1 MFRRRKKHST
11 TAVPAPDPTV
21 DTPTV
26 DGTTPAS
33 DRPAV
38 RDLASV
44 TLIHQI
50 ARGDLRLGPLPTG
63 PTAGAIVREEVL
75 CAMAAGIVI
84 AETWAPELRAA
95 TTATVAAL
103 TADGA
108 TDPARLVTA
117 RPDSDTARRL
127 AGLYQHLL
135 DELRA
140 AAARPAEADASGG
153 HG

>member
-1 MFRRRKKHST
+1 MFRRRRRKN
-11 TAVPAPDPTV
+11 APTSSPMPEASASARPV
-21 DTPTV
+21 
-26 DGTTPAS
+26 AS
-33 DRPAV
+33 DLPVV
-38 RDLASV
+38 RDIASV
-44 TLIHQI
+44 TLIQQI
-50 ARGDLRLGPLPTG
+50 ARGDLRLGPLPIG
-63 PTAGAIVREEVL
+63 PTAGAVVREEVL

-103 TADGA
+103 TADGD
-108 TDPARLVTA
+108 TDPTRLVTA

-127 AGLYQHLL
+127 TGLYQFLL

-140 AAARPAEADASGG
+140 AAARNTEADPSGG